1 MKYLSNIS
9 RIHNCRNRF
18 AIDYVVW
25 DIFLCHFLSCGQQLK
40 IRKLPTRESLGP
52 TKYPR
57 EKILDPRNTH
67 EKKLGPTKYPGES
80 FLGPR
85 NTHEQKFWPH
95 EIPTSRNFGLTKY
108 PRRHDGAMAL
118 NPRDPWWHTT
128 HEFWHNLYWK

>member
-85 NTHEQKFWPH
+85 NTHEQKFWAH
-95 EIPTSRNFGLTKY
+95 EIPTKARWRDGTKPTRPMMTHD
-108 PRRHDGAMAL
+108 PRILAQSL
-118 NPRDPWWHTT
+118 L
-128 HEFWHNLYWK
+128 EVISS